1 MVGIAHPTVLE
12 NKVKGKAMKKI
23 RRAIVSVTDKSGIET
38 FAKELSKQGIEIIST
53 GGTAEL
59 LKKAGIPVIGISN
72 YTGFPEMLDGRLKTL
87 HPKIHGG
94 ILGQRDK
101 AEHAKQMEEHGIL
114 PIDMVVVNLYAFED
128 TIAKGCSLEDAIEN
142 IDIGGPTM
150 IRAAAKNHKDVAV
163 VVDPSDYQNI
173 LDEIKK
179 SGGSLSPQTRFEL
192 AKKVFQLTARYDGAI
207 SNYLGR
213 IEDGTIKKDF
223 SDTFSMQVEKVQDL
237 RYGENPHQQAAFYRE
252 RNRDE
257 KKPCVANA
265 KQLHGKELSFNNIL
279 DLNAAIEL
287 AKEFHEPSCVIIKHN
302 NPCGVAMSK
311 KGLLD
316 AYQKALSCDKVSAFG
331 GIIAFNRNIDAKTA
345 KEMSLLFLEAV
356 AAPGFAADALKILK
370 DKKNLRLLEIPEF
383 KAHTVGWALPTNY
396 DLKKVNGGLLVQT
409 TDIECAQDL
418 KTVTKLEPTDAQLED
433 LLFAWNVGKH
443 VKSNAIIFAKNTQT
457 IGIGAGQMSRID
469 STRLGI
475 MKAKDAGLDVQG
487 TVMASDAFFP
497 FRDNVDKAAEA
508 GITAIIQPGGSVKD
522 EEVIKAA
529 DEHKIAMVFT
539 GIRHFRH

>member
-1 MVGIAHPTVLE
+1 
-12 NKVKGKAMKKI
+12 MKKI
-23 RRAIVSVTDKSGIET
+23 RRAIISVTDKGGIET
-38 FAKELSKQGIEIIST
+38 FAKELSKLGIEIIST

-94 ILGQRDK
+94 ILGQREK
-101 AEHAKQMEEHGIL
+101 AEHAKQMEDHGIL

-128 TIAKGCSLEDAIEN
+128 TIAKDCSLEDAIEN

-150 IRAAAKNHKDVAV
+150 LRAAAKNHKDVAV
-163 VVDPSDYQNI
+163 VVDPSDYQKI

-179 SGGSLSPQTRFEL
+179 NGGSLSPQTRFEL

-207 SNYLGR
+207 SNYLGKV
-213 IEDGTIKKDF
+213 EDGAVKKNF
-223 SDTFSMQVEKVQDL
+223 SDTFFMQVEKVQDL

-252 RNRDE
+252 TLHD
-257 KKPCVANA
+257 KKEPCIANA

-287 AKEFHEPSCVIIKHN
+287 AKEFHETGCVIIKHN

-311 KGLLD
+311 KSLLD
-316 AYQKALSCDKVSAFG
+316 AYEKALSCDKVSAFG
-331 GIIAFNRNIDAKTA
+331 GIIALNRKVGAEAA
-345 KEMSLLFLEAV
+345 KEMSLLFLEAI
-356 AAPGFAADALKILK
+356 AAPGFDADALKILR

-409 TDIECAQDL
+409 ADIECAQDL

-508 GITAIIQPGGSVKD
+508 GVTAIIQPGGSVKD

-529 DEHKIAMVFT
+529 DEHGIAMVFT

>member
-1 MVGIAHPTVLE
+1 
-12 NKVKGKAMKKI
+12 MKKI
-23 RRAIVSVTDKSGIET
+23 RRAIISVTDKKGVEE
-38 FAKELSKQGIEIIST
+38 FAKALTKLDVEIIST

-59 LKKAGIPVIGISN
+59 LKKAGVPVIGISN

-94 ILGQRDK
+94 ILGRRDNK
-101 AEHAKQMEEHGIL
+101 EHIKQMEEHGIL

-128 TIAKGCSLEDAIEN
+128 TVVKGCLLEEAIEN

-163 VVDPSDYQNI
+163 VTDPDDYGMIIDEMKKQN
-173 LDEIKK
+173 
-179 SGGSLSPQTRFEL
+179 GGVAEATRLYL
-192 AKKVFQLTARYDGAI
+192 AKKVFQLTARYDAAI

-213 IEDGTIKKDF
+213 IEDGVVKKEF
-223 SDTFSMQVEKVQDL
+223 PDTLTMQFKKAQDL
-237 RYGENPHQQAAFYRE
+237 RYGENPHQQAAFYME
-252 RNRDE
+252 HNRDE
-257 KKPCVANA
+257 KKPCVAHA

-287 AKEFHEPSCVIIKHN
+287 VKEFHEPSCAIIKHN

-331 GIIAFNRNIDAKTA
+331 GIIAFNKNLDAKTA
-345 KEMSLLFLEAV
+345 QEMSQLFLEAIT
-356 AAPGFAADALKILK
+356 APGFDADALKILK

-383 KAHTVGWALPTNY
+383 KTHISEVTGY

-409 TDIECAQDL
+409 ADIECAQDL
-418 KTVTKLEPTDAQLED
+418 KTVTKLAPTDTQLED

-443 VKSNAIIFAKNTQT
+443 VKSNAIIFAKCRQT

-475 MKAKDAGLDVQG
+475 MKARDSGFDVKG
-487 TVMASDAFFP
+487 SVMASDAFFP

-508 GITAIIQPGGSVKD
+508 GITAIIQPGGSVRD
-522 EEVIKAA
+522 AEVIKAA
-529 DEHKIAMVFT
+529 DEHNIAMVFT